1 VDSTTYWPD
10 GTVKTDTGAL
20 GAVTSTTNDF
30 VNKQIVT
37 VAAYGTSLAETT
49 TDFMNADW
57 AVTSV
62 KDALNHTAT
71 FTLNSLN
78 EATATTDPLGRGT
91 SATLDANGNVTSAT
105 DGLNHTTTFTLD
117 AFGETVKTTD
127 PTGNFTT
134 ATINANGATTATAG
148 GPSGGGQ
155 TTLDAVGNEVQSIDA
170 DGNVVRNQFDAAGRL
185 IGSTDA
191 LGNRTQ
197 WQYDKAGNK
206 IGEIQPNGA
215 TLSWQYDAAGRLV
228 SSTDQ
233 LGRTET
239 YAYDADNRLLTETWK
254 SATGAVVNTENFT
267 YNAAGEV
274 LTEGDNN
281 GTITNAYDVLGRQT
295 SQTDVWGLVLTM
307 GYDAANNLV
316 SETDGLGGSTANTY
330 DAANELTDMKFSDT
344 SNHALSINYTYN
356 AADEVTLATRYAD
369 ATESTS
375 AGTTAYGYDAAGRTT
390 SILHDTAAG
399 GIIDGFNYAYN
410 AAGQVSLQNSALG
423 PNATDSYDAAGQLL
437 SDGTKTNSFDAE
449 GNRTN
454 AGDVTTTGNE
464 LTTDGTWNYSYDA
477 TGDETLKVNISIGAV
492 WSYGYDNANRLVSA
506 QHKPSSTG
514 AVDIQ
519 VNYTYDILGNRI
531 AESVSINGGAPTV
544 TKFAYDQNGNAGAD
558 LNAGGTL
565 ITRRVFG
572 NGVDALLARIDTN
585 GVAWYLTDN
594 LGSVRDIA
602 NSSGALIDHRDY
614 DSYGNIIAETYPSS
628 GDRYGW
634 TGREFDVETDL
645 QYNRARY
652 YDPATGR
659 WMSQDPMEFDAGD
672 SNLYRYANNQP
683 TGMTDP
689 SGMQEASSA
698 RQKEMRWEQKSLGAK
713 VIDVTF
719 SKETLWALTFGA
731 FGETDLYGGNGAGI
745 QKRFANDQALN
756 AELAFPITRGAT
768 LAGGAYDLL
777 HQGAGNLT
785 DARKGNPV
793 RGFDLN
799 QTADTMRLSGLLG
812 PLGRYAPKSI
822 ATVLGTA
829 GVIRGGNEMIDGNFE
844 QGALDLSA
852 GAFALRLG
860 TRGPSRTAIE
870 ALADTFRGLS
880 NSLRPA
886 AVARLVLRSGN
897 PISGRST
904 SGSPI
909 HEVITEFYA
918 NRPAHPNRL
927 QCAEIDAI
935 SQALRAQETATG
947 NRVTTLA
954 QARAALQ
961 GSRMQTARVRLAT
974 GNPDRVAQ
982 HGTSIAPCENGC
994 DLLLQE
1000 LGIAFE

>member
-477 TGDETLKVNISIGAV
+477 TGDETLKVNISTGAV

-519 VNYTYDILGNRI
+519 VNYTYDVLGNRI
-531 AESVSINGGAPTV
+531 AESVALNGGPPTV
-544 TKFAYDQNGNAGAD
+544 TKSAFDQNGNAWAD
-558 LNAGGTL
+558 LNNGGAL
-565 ITRRVFG
+565 ITRRLYG
-572 NGVDALLARIDTN
+572 DAVDNLLARIDTN
-585 GVAWYLTDN
+585 GVAWYLKDN
-594 LGSVRDIA
+594 LVSVRDLTD
-602 NSSGALIDHRDY
+602 SSGNLIDHRDY
-614 DSYGNIIAETYPSS
+614 DSFGNLIAETHPSV

-659 WMSQDPMEFDAGD
+659 WLSQDPLGFDAGD
-672 SNLYRYANNQP
+672 SNLYRYVSNQP
-683 TGMTDP
+683 TTQEDP
-689 SGMQEASSA
+689 SGLEPPDAIGGAIGGDLKFDASL
-698 RQKEMRWEQKSLGAK
+698 QLLKEQKAFAATRTSGTTDWTYTLEGRSSKFTLQYSNFNAK
-713 VIDVTF
+713 EEEKLAKAIGQV
-719 SKETLWALTFGA
+719 
-731 FGETDLYGGNGAGI
+731 
-745 QKRFANDQALN
+745 RFALDNLLKQWPVNVLRFGGLSPTLQKQVDRWFSGGTPFRPTNLVYGIRSVFARVASAIDKRTLYFEQVFDPDTNYN
-756 AELAFPITRGAT
+756 AEADPTGIFHGIILYNPNFWSESAIDRAKTVFHELTHYYAGTDDHGGYVEEGVIGIVAKAPTYRDGGWFVGESPSRGV
-768 LAGGAYDLL
+768 LRW
-777 HQGAGNLT
+777 N
-785 DARKGNPV
+785 
-793 RGFDLN
+793 
-799 QTADTMRLSGLLG
+799 ADTYAGFLKESYL
-812 PLGRYAPKSI
+812 PL
-822 ATVLGTA
+822 V
-829 GVIRGGNEMIDGNFE
+829 D
-844 QGALDLSA
+844 
-852 GAFALRLG
+852 
-860 TRGPSRTAIE
+860 
-870 ALADTFRGLS
+870 
-880 NSLRPA
+880 
-886 AVARLVLRSGN
+886 
-897 PISGRST
+897 
-904 SGSPI
+904 
-909 HEVITEFYA
+909 
-918 NRPAHPNRL
+918 
-927 QCAEIDAI
+927 
-935 SQALRAQETATG
+935 
-947 NRVTTLA
+947 
-954 QARAALQ
+954 
-961 GSRMQTARVRLAT
+961 
-974 GNPDRVAQ
+974 
-982 HGTSIAPCENGC
+982 
-994 DLLLQE
+994 
-1000 LGIAFE
+1000 